1 MLNKLILVVG
11 LLLCGAT
18 THAQDFVTH
27 VTLTTYNPYKAQC
40 DDTPTITANNTK
52 INLQKLKQGKLRYCA
67 VSPDLLWCLS
77 FGSIIEIDG
86 YGRYEVVDTMNKRF
100 DHYIDIL
107 QDKSK
112 PNFKKEKIRVKLIRK
127 PIKVLNKC

>member
-27 VTLTTYNPYKAQC
+27 VTLTTYNPCKAQC

>member
-18 THAQDFVTH
+18 THAQDFITH
-27 VTLTTYNPYKAQC
+27 VTLTTYNPCKAQC

>member
-1 MLNKLILVVG
+1 MLNKFTLVVG
-11 LLLCGAT
+11 LFLCGAT

-27 VTLTTYNPYKAQC
+27 VTLTTYNPCKAQC
-40 DDTPTITANNTK
+40 DDTPTITANNTR
-52 INLQKLKQGKLRYCA
+52 INLQKLKQGKLKYCA
-67 VSPDLLWCLS
+67 VSPDLLWCLP

-100 DHYIDIL
+100 NHYIDIL

-127 PIKVLNKC
+127 ANKSVK

>member
-27 VTLTTYNPYKAQC
+27 VTLTTYNPCKAQC

-67 VSPDLLWCLS
+67 VSPDLLWCLP

-86 YGRYEVVDTMNKRF
+86 HGRYEVVDTMNNRF

-112 PNFKKEKIRVKLIRK
+112 PKFKKEKIKVKLIRK

>member
-27 VTLTTYNPYKAQC
+27 VTLTTYNPCKAQC

-107 QDKSK
+107 QDKNK

>member
-27 VTLTTYNPYKAQC
+27 VTLTTYNPCKAQC

-52 INLQKLKQGKLRYCA
+52 INLQKLNQGKLRYCA

>member
-1 MLNKLILVVG
+1 MLNKFILVVG
-11 LLLCGAT
+11 LLLYGAT
-18 THAQDFVTH
+18 TYSQNFVTH
-27 VTLTTYNPYKAQC
+27 VTLTTYNPCKSQC

-52 INLQKLKQGKLRYCA
+52 INLQRLKQGKLKYCA
-67 VSPDLLWCLS
+67 VSPDLLWCLP

-86 YGRYEVVDTMNKRF
+86 HGRYEVVDTMNKRF

-112 PNFKKEKIRVKLIRK
+112 PNFKKEKIKVKLIRK
-127 PIKVLNKC
+127 GNKSVK